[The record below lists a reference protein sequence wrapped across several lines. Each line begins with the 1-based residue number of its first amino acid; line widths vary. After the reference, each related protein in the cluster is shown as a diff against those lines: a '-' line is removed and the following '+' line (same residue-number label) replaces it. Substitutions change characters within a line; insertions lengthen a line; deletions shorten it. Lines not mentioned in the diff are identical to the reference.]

1 MCCYHLGTVQD
12 CNYRLGYYA
21 FCHAIDNRNSVM
33 AILEDKFRPLE
44 LLRYAGLFT
53 WLCLT
58 VPLLLIRSIVDE
70 PMVAERYLAWWGL
83 HVLFGLTYWNQVREL
98 PLKAPLAYRLVTLTV
113 LTGSALAICLASES
127 SLGGVLLLVVAGL
140 VPWML
145 ERRAAIAWLL
155 AQNIALAVV
164 ISQLPGISFADASVA
179 AGLFLSISLFAFISS
194 YVALRQHMAR
204 DELRKVNSE
213 LRATQALL
221 AENTRIAE
229 RVRISRELH
238 DLVGHHLTALTL
250 NLEVAT
256 HLVNDKALEHVQ
268 QAHSLAKLLLADVR
282 EVVSEM
288 RDDDKVDLSAALRTL
303 VEGVPQPRIHLDL
316 PTELQMTDPA
326 RAQVL
331 LRCAQ
336 EVITN
341 SVRHAEARNLWI
353 RLRLENEGVDMRAR
367 DDGRGAENFEAGNGL
382 KGMTERLRGLGGTL
396 DVNTAPGKGFALRA
410 WVPLEMDTLD
420 RQIEDAD
427 AGDVSVQE
435 GAA

>member
-1 MCCYHLGTVQD
+1 MSLIEGRY
-12 CNYRLGYYA
+12 
-21 FCHAIDNRNSVM
+21 
-33 AILEDKFRPLE
+33 RPLD
-44 LLRYAGLFT
+44 LLRFAGLFT
-53 WLCLT
+53 RLCLT
-58 VPLLLIRSIVDE
+58 IPLLFSRLVLGQ
-70 PMVAERYLAWWGL
+70 PVPAEQYLAWWAL

-98 PLKAPLAYRLVTLTV
+98 PLKATLSYRLVTLAV
-113 LTGSALAICLASES
+113 LTGSALAICLASETA
-127 SLGGVLLLVVAGL
+127 LGGILLLVVAGL

-145 ERRAAIAWLL
+145 PNAAAICWLL
-155 AQNIALAVV
+155 GQNVLLAFVLAF
-164 ISQLPGISFADASVA
+164 LPDATFASASVN

-194 YVALRQHMAR
+194 YVALRQHEAR

-256 HLVNDKALEHVQ
+256 HLVQGKALEHVQ

-282 EVVSEM
+282 EVVSDM
-288 RDDDKVDLSAALRTL
+288 RDDDKVDLSAALTTL
-303 VEGVPQPRIHLDL
+303 VEGVPEPRIHLDL
-316 PTELQMTDPA
+316 PTEVAMTDPL

-353 RLRLENEGVDMRAR
+353 RLALQDGGVELRAR
-367 DDGRGAENFEAGNGL
+367 DDGRGVEKFVPGNGL
-382 KGMTERLRGLGGTL
+382 IGMQERLRDLGGSL
-396 DVNTAPGKGFALRA
+396 DVITAIGKGFSLRA
-410 WVPLEMDTLD
+410 WSPLEADTLE
-420 RQIEDAD
+420 RQVEETEPPLPERREVT
-427 AGDVSVQE
+427 G
-435 GAA
+435 

>member
-1 MCCYHLGTVQD
+1 M
-12 CNYRLGYYA
+12 
-21 FCHAIDNRNSVM
+21 
-33 AILEDKFRPLE
+33 EDKYRPLE

-53 WLCLT
+53 WLFLT
-58 VPLLLIRSIVDE
+58 VPLLLINSIIDE
-70 PMVAERYLAWWGL
+70 PIPAERYLAWWAL
-83 HVLFGLTYWNQVREL
+83 HFLFGLTYWNQVREL
-98 PLKAPLAYRLVTLTV
+98 PLKAPLTYRIVTLGV
-113 LTGSALAICLASES
+113 LTASALAICLASES
-127 SLGGVLLLVVAGL
+127 SIGGVLLLVVAGL

-145 ERRAAIAWLL
+145 DRSAAIAWLL
-155 AQNIALAVV
+155 VQSIALALVLL
-164 ISQLPGISFADASVA
+164 ILPETTLTDASVA
-179 AGLFLSISLFAFISS
+179 GGLFLSISLFAFISS
-194 YVALRQHMAR
+194 YVAYRQHMAR

-256 HLVNDKALEHVQ
+256 HLVDNKALEHVQ

-288 RDDDKVDLSAALRTL
+288 REDDEVDLSEALRAL
-303 VEGVPQPRIHLDL
+303 VEGVPQPQIHLDL
-316 PTELQMTDPA
+316 PTKLAMTDPA

-341 SVRHAEARNLWI
+341 SVRHANARHLWI
-353 RLRLENEGVDMRAR
+353 RLRLGGEGLDMRAR
-367 DDGRGAENFEAGNGL
+367 DDGRGVDGFEAGNGL
-382 KGMTERLRGLGGTL
+382 KGMSERLKALGGTL
-396 DVNTAPGKGFALRA
+396 DITTSPGKGFSLRA
-410 WVPLEMDTLD
+410 WLPLELDELD
-420 RQIEDAD
+420 RKIEESQVEVDRNQATRAD
-427 AGDVSVQE
+427 SPIAEKSTG
-435 GAA
+435 